1 MYLPRRQVSTTSD
14 SARFIVRSLRHS
26 SYLQPRILL
35 TASPVVSED
44 DLSTSSWRSRRS
56 TSEKR
61 SRSWQKKHESRCRH
75 NTMLSNLSEARIS
88 TSSTKRQ
95 QNGII
100 RHCSSRRI
108 ADHLPISR
116 IVRSQSRQFAS
127 SSLGIR
133 VLLVI
138 LFLHS
143 RILDFRVI
151 LSLSLDSSS
160 LSLGINSMVVS
171 PSRSPI
177 RWGIRS
183 DSRLVSSRMHCPSIS
198 TLQRRIYSTRARSCM
213 GSISQNKRYRRR
225 VRCSSS
231 SDRWIRSHS
240 IRRLSTMLSE
250 SVELL

>member
-14 SARFIVRSLRHS
+14 SARFIAKSLRHS

-35 TASPVVSED
+35 TASPVASED
-44 DLSTSSWRSRRS
+44 DLLTSSWRLRRS

-75 NTMLSNLSEARIS
+75 NIVQSKLSEARIS
-88 TSSTKRQ
+88 IGSTRRQ
-95 QNGII
+95 QSGII

-108 ADHLPISR
+108 VDHLPISR
-116 IVRSQSRQFAS
+116 IVRSHSILFAS

-133 VLLVI
+133 VLLGI

-151 LSLSLDSSS
+151 LSSSLDSSS
-160 LSLGINSMVVS
+160 RSLVTNSMVVS

-183 DSRLVSSRMHCPSIS
+183 DSRLVSSRMRYPSIS
-198 TLQRRIYSTRARSCM
+198 TLQRRIYSTRARSSM
-213 GSISQNKRYRRR
+213 DSISQNKRYRRR
-225 VRCSSS
+225 VKCSSS

-240 IRRLSTMLSE
+240 IRRISTMLSE